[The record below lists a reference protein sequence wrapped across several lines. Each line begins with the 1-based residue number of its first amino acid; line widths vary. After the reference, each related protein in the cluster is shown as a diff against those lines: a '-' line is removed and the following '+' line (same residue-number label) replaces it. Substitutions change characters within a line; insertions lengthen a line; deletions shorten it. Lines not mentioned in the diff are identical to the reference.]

1 MNIQKAHICIG
12 LLFVL
17 FACTEKAE
25 LKVVDSGIDSSSNV
39 IEKKYL
45 DTSFVKELSLGKISF
60 KISVIKDRLTV
71 IPDGLTIDNSPIV
84 REIEGIVTNAEIG
97 DLNSDS
103 YPEIFIYTT
112 SGVNGGYAKAY
123 GFSANNGK
131 SMSDIY
137 IPAIADNKEVSN
149 GYKGHDDFGI
159 VEGSLIQRFPIYE
172 EENSKPSG
180 VTRQIQYR
188 LQDGETSRELV
199 IDKIIEY

>member
-1 MNIQKAHICIG
+1 MNIQKAHISIG

-25 LKVVDSGIDSSSNV
+25 LKVVDTGIDSSQN
-39 IEKKYL
+39 ITEKKSL
-45 DTSFVKELSLGKISF
+45 DTSFVKALSQGKYSF
-60 KISVIKDRLTV
+60 KISVIESRLT
-71 IPDGLTIDNSPIV
+71 IILDGLTIDNSPIV
-84 REIEGIVTNAEIG
+84 REIEGIVTDAEIG
-97 DLNSDS
+97 DLNGDS

-112 SGVNGGYAKAY
+112 SEVNGGYAKAY

-137 IPAIADNKEVSN
+137 IPAVADNIEVSK

-172 EENSKPSG
+172 EGNSTPSG

-188 LQDGETSRELV
+188 LQDGEASRELV
-199 IDKIIEY
+199 IDKTIEY